1 MGAKLW
7 SENVWSRF
15 IVACGVGAFVFAGCA
30 KQAVAPDDVVSPVP
44 GSGKVGF
51 VYMDELVKKHPL
63 YAQLAHLDEDMQALQ
78 LKAVGPEL
86 ARSGA
91 DIAKQEK
98 ALQKELETAADRTN
112 KALSQKQQEYTKRE
126 QAAITSALAAAGV
139 ANGPSGG
146 QITTQMANV
155 SRTQAQSA
163 ARAAQSNLDAYR
175 KELSDQDNAAAT
187 TLQRSLADR
196 ANRTYRARAEDL
208 QKNESDYAYQLAG
221 NDSVERLALRAK
233 LSNLAL
239 DDDARADVKKDLD
252 ALDQKES
259 DSLGAMK
266 NRDQATLARLQKTLH
281 DQIETE
287 LGQEVAK
294 LRSRTIAN
302 INKRT
307 MDTRT
312 ALVGQIAQLSGPAA
326 GKGGNLPAGVAP
338 NLRAKLTALHDKF
351 ASDYKHDA
359 TMTLSQFAKTRAD
372 ITKRFQDL
380 AGADGAAQ
388 SGAGREM
395 NALQKQRVDLYQEM
409 VAQIGRE
416 VKTIAAKRGI
426 AVVVSAVVAPANG
439 VDLTSD
445 AEKDIESLHE

>member
-1 MGAKLW
+1 M
-7 SENVWSRF
+7 
-15 IVACGVGAFVFAGCA
+15 
-30 KQAVAPDDVVSPVP
+30 P
-44 GSGKVGF
+44 GSDKVGF

-78 LKAVGPEL
+78 LKAVGSDL
-86 ARSGA
+86 TRSGA
-91 DIAKQEK
+91 DIAKQER

-112 KALSQKQQEYTKRE
+112 KSLASKQQEYTKRE

-139 ANGPSGG
+139 ASGPSGG
-146 QITTQMANV
+146 QITTQMADV

-163 ARAAQSNLDAYR
+163 AKAAQSNLDAYR
-175 KELSDQDNAAAT
+175 KDLIDQDNSAAT
-187 TLQRSLADR
+187 TLQHSLADR
-196 ANRTYRARAEDL
+196 ANRTYRARAEEL
-208 QKNESDYAYQLAG
+208 QKNEADYAYQLASE
-221 NDSVERLALRAK
+221 DSVDRLALRAK

-239 DDDARADVKKDLD
+239 DDAARADVKKDLD
-252 ALDQKES
+252 ALDQKEA

-266 NRDQATLARLQKTLH
+266 NRDQGTLALLQKTLH
-281 DQIETE
+281 DQIQTE

-307 MDTRT
+307 LDTRT
-312 ALVGQIAQLSGPAA
+312 ALVGQIAQLNGPTA
-326 GKGGNLPAGVAP
+326 GGKTANIPASVAP
-338 NLRAKLTALHDKF
+338 NLRAKLSALHDKF
-351 ASDYKHDA
+351 ASDYKQEA
-359 TMTLSQFAKTRAD
+359 TATLAQFAKTRAD
-372 ITKRFQDL
+372 ITKRFHDL

-395 NALQKQRVDLYQEM
+395 DALQKQRVDLYQEM